1 MATANME
8 NHNKEKYNE
17 KYFKYFFEQYKLAV
31 EMADRISARREGA
44 NKIFLSIN
52 SIIFAF
58 LATQSV
64 FSGMRI
70 FISFLGILLS
80 FVWAGIIKNYRS
92 LNSAKYAVIN
102 EMEEML
108 PWRVYKDEWDKLKQ
122 GNDKK
127 VYAKL
132 TVIEGKLPW
141 LFLVF
146 YIFLLIYIIGKL
158 FFSF

>member
-1 MATANME
+1 ME
-8 NHNKEKYNE
+8 NFFSQEDKQI
-17 KYFKYFFEQYKLAV
+17 FFEQYKLAV

-44 NKIFLSIN
+44 NKIFLTAN

-58 LATQSV
+58 FATQII
-64 FSGMRI
+64 FSEVHI
-70 FISFLGILLS
+70 FISVFGILLS
-80 FVWAGIIKNYRS
+80 FVWASIIKNYRS

-108 PWRVYKDEWDKLKQ
+108 PWKVYKDEWEKMKK

-132 TVIEGKLPW
+132 TVVEKKLPW
-141 LFLVF
+141 LFLSF
-146 YIFLLIYIIGKL
+146 YIFLLIYVIIKL
-158 FFSF
+158 Y